1 MFTIEG
7 SIVTLGNTDNTYFSY
22 QDNRDIYNENCQVLG
37 NFF

>member
-7 SIVTLGNTDNTYFSY
+7 SIAALCNTDNTDFSY